1 MALTKEQILSALPK
15 SKNDLPREAVEA
27 WGGTVFVRALSG
39 TERDEFEVETSG
51 IRELGDNPLIGVR
64 ARIVAWCCCD
74 ESGQRLF
81 NSKDAAEL
89 GKADAGTLDKVFA
102 VAGRLSGFTDNDVK
116 DLAKN
121 LNGTGGDATSSS

>member
-39 TERDEFEVETSG
+39 TERDEFEVETG
-51 IRELGDNPLIGVR
+51 AIKELGDNPLIGVR

-74 ESGQRLF
+74 ESGQRIF

-102 VAGRLSGFTDNDVK
+102 VAGRLSGFTQKDVEE
-116 DLAKN
+116 LEKN
-121 LNGTGGDATSSS
+121 